1 MKLIKKPKKNLRKS
15 KKTKVSDKTK
25 LNKVYWEAWTALL
38 LINLN
43 WDTCMKDEGARTELK
58 EQLVDLL
65 EIIKNNSDRNL
76 D

>member
-1 MKLIKKPKKNLRKS
+1 MKLIKKSKKNLRKS
-15 KKTKVSDKTK
+15 KETKISDKTK
-25 LNKVYWEAWTALL
+25 LNKVYWEAYTALL

-43 WDTCMKDEGARTELK
+43 WDVCMEDEGARTALK

-76 D
+76 M